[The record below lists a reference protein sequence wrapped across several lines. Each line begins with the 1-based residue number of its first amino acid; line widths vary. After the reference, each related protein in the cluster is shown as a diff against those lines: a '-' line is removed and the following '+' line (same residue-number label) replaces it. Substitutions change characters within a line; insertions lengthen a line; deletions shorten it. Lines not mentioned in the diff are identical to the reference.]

1 MDDPRPFTDPDPP
14 TVRVVDRA
22 AVRQLELHRPQALN
36 AWTPEMGRELLAAL
50 RGAADDPAVRA
61 IVISGAGRAFSAG
74 ADVKVPR
81 EITPDG
87 DPDLRTR
94 LEQIYNPI
102 VQTIRDAPK
111 PVIASVHGAVAGLG
125 ASLALACDFVVGAE
139 SAYFLLAFVHL
150 GVAPDAGSLPHLAR
164 RIGPTRATRLAML
177 GERLPAAQA
186 AEWGLLSELVADE
199 DLAEA
204 TSVLADRLA
213 AAPTVAL
220 ASIKQILDAADRLPM
235 AELLAFEAATQQR
248 HATTADYA
256 EGVAA
261 FTEKRR
267 ARFVGS

>member
-1 MDDPRPFTDPDPP
+1 MEHSQPSADPDAP
-14 TVRVVDRA
+14 TVLASDRG
-22 AVRQLELHRPQALN
+22 AVRQLELHRPHALN
-36 AWTPEMGRELLAAL
+36 AWTPGMGRELLAAL
-50 RGAADDPAVRA
+50 RDAADDPAVRA
-61 IVISGAGRAFSAG
+61 IVITGAGRAFSAG

-81 EITPDG
+81 EYTADG
-87 DPDLRTR
+87 DPDLTTR

-102 VQTIRDAPK
+102 VRTIREAPK
-111 PVIASVHGAVAGLG
+111 PVIAGVHGAVAGLG
-125 ASLALACDFVVGAE
+125 ASLALSCDFIVGAE

-150 GVAPDAGSLPHLAR
+150 AVAPDAGSLPNLAR

-204 TSVLADRLA
+204 TSTLADRLA

-220 ASIKQILDAADRLPM
+220 ASIKQILDAADRLPTD
-235 AELLAFEAATQQR
+235 ELLAFEASTQQR

-261 FTEKRR
+261 FKEKRR
-267 ARFVGS
+267 AAFVGA